1 MSQHHILTID
11 DPRGQR
17 PIILEAATYSIGR
30 DHSNAIVLEGHT
42 LSRQHAVLLRLP
54 LGGGSYR
61 YRLIDGNVAG
71 KLSTNGIRVNGQR
84 CTSWDLQNGD
94 QILFGEEVKAMYQ
107 VLSPEAS
114 AQLLSYLKID
124 PAAVQ
129 NPQSGSVNG
138 KETLH
143 SQPLPPRPG
152 STGQTFALPE
162 EDEEDCLTQLH
173 PQSQNSRPRR

>member
-11 DPRGQR
+11 DPKGQR
-17 PIILEAATYSIGR
+17 PLILEAATYSIGR

-42 LSRQHAVLLRLP
+42 LSRQHAFLLRLP

-94 QILFGEEVKAMYQ
+94 QILFGEEVKAVYQ
-107 VLSPEAS
+107 VLSPAAS
-114 AQLLSYLKID
+114 AQLLSYLKTD

-143 SQPLPPRPG
+143 NQPFPRP
-152 STGQTFALPE
+152 TGQTFALPE